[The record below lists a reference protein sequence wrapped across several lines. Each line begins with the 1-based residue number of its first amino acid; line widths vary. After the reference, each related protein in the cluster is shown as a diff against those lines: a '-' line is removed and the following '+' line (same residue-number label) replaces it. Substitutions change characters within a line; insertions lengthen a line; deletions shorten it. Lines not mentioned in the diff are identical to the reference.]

1 MALSE
6 KEQKLLDQLE
16 AALAAD
22 DPQLAS
28 TLRGTAQRKLHRRNA
43 ALAGV
48 GFLVG
53 VAALIVGMQVHPAIS
68 VVGFVLMLAST
79 IIAVSSWRHVTD
91 DSATPKAKPKSTSAK
106 PFMDKMEERWRRRMD
121 GGS

>member
-16 AALAAD
+16 AALAAE
-22 DPQLAS
+22 DPRLAS

-48 GFLVG
+48 GFLIG
-53 VAALIVGMQVHPAIS
+53 IAGLIIGMQAHP
-68 VVGFVLMLAST
+68 VVSIIGFVLMLAST
-79 IIAVSSWRHVTD
+79 IVAVSSWRHVTD
-91 DSATPKAKPKSTSAK
+91 DTPAPKSKPKSNAK